1 MRRLVGR
8 ALALAYAAGSAAYS
22 VPAVMGATSQR
33 ARRKVIH
40 LVRHGQAQHNVRAE
54 PARAA
59 GCSYDEFLEL
69 MRLDDAFDASLT
81 PMGMEQ
87 AQNLARNIPPHVQES
102 IQLVVASPLT
112 RALHTADIVFPRDH
126 PRRQADCPRVS
137 LDLWREVSGLL
148 INAQRRTR
156 TELRQANTHWNF
168 DCLEEQDG
176 LWTPDRLEDTSSCA
190 QRGYLALKWAWER
203 PEDCIAIV
211 AHGGILSFTLS
222 DPGHPL
228 LLVDPGARA
237 RFHNCEMRSYVL
249 ELAQLDSDQTT
260 PGTATVERGGPV
272 LRMTPLPDDAA

>member
-1 MRRLVGR
+1 
-8 ALALAYAAGSAAYS
+8 
-22 VPAVMGATSQR
+22 MGATSQR

-87 AQNLARNIPPHVQES
+87 AQNLARNIPPHVHEG

-176 LWTPDRLEDTSSCA
+176 LWTPDRLEDTTSCA
-190 QRGYLALKWAWER
+190 HRGYLALKWAWER

-249 ELAQLDSDQTT
+249 ELAQLDSDQTP

-272 LRMTPLPDDAA
+272 LRLTPLPDDAP